1 MDGSGVTIAQAA
13 SAGGTFFMIG
23 VLFGWLWAK
32 LHHRHE
38 REE

>member
-13 SAGGTFFMIG
+13 SAGGAMFVIG
-23 VLFGWLWAK
+23 VLFGWVWAV
-32 LHHRHE
+32 LHHWHE